1 MSSFNNFIP
10 VCVQLQLQPSLAV
23 PGSKRNGNFTW
34 YAPFRYSTSPTY
46 VKNNLTT
53 TFQYNLNDIK
63 PGHWI
68 AGNRGL
74 AWRIYNKQINT
85 VKID

>member
-1 MSSFNNFIP
+1 MINQIIIHKHIIVVITNI
-10 VCVQLQLQPSLAV
+10 
-23 PGSKRNGNFTW
+23 
-34 YAPFRYSTSPTY
+34 
-46 VKNNLTT
+46 
-53 TFQYNLNDIK
+53 QYNLNDIK